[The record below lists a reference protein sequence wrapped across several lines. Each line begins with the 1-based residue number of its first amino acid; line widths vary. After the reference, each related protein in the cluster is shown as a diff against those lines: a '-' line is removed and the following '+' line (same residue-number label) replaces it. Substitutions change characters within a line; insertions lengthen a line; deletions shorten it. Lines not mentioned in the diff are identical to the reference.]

1 MFFYTFKANK
11 KAVIGAS
18 LVVLALI
25 ILFFIFPS
33 HPKTESV
40 SAKANINA
48 STNAERIAF
57 IENFGYDVIEE
68 PLETRDVVIPEQ
80 FDNTYKRYNELQLSQ
95 GFDLSKFKGKSVKSF
110 SYAVTNYPGIENS
123 EKTVR
128 ANLLV
133 YNSEII
139 GGDICSVELDGFMHE
154 FDYGKT

>member
-57 IENFGYDVIEE
+57 IENFGYDVIDE

>member
-11 KAVIGAS
+11 KAVIGAG

-25 ILFFIFPS
+25 ILFFVFPS

-40 SAKANINA
+40 SAKANIKA

-57 IENFGYDVIEE
+57 IENFGYDVIDE
-68 PLETRDVVIPEQ
+68 PLETKDVVIPEQ
-80 FDNTYKRYNELQLSQ
+80 FDDTYKRYNELQLSQ
-95 GFDLSKFKGKSVKSF
+95 GFDLSKYKGKSVKSF
-110 SYAVTNYPGIENS
+110 SYAVTDYPGIEES
-123 EKTVR
+123 EKTIR

-139 GGDICSVELDGFMHE
+139 GGDICSVELGGFMHE

>member
-11 KAVIGAS
+11 KAVIGAA

-57 IENFGYDVIEE
+57 IENFGYDVIDE

>member
-11 KAVIGAS
+11 KALIGAG
-18 LVVLALI
+18 LVVLALV
-25 ILFFIFPS
+25 ILFFVFPS
-33 HPKTESV
+33 HPKTQSV
-40 SAKANINA
+40 SAKVKLEA

-57 IENFGYDVIEE
+57 IENFGYDVIDE
-68 PLETRDVVIPEQ
+68 PLETRDVIIPEQ
-80 FDNTYKRYNELQLSQ
+80 FDDTYKSYNELQRSQ

-123 EKTVR
+123 EKTIR

-154 FDYGKT
+154 FNYGKT

>member
-25 ILFFIFPS
+25 ILFLVFPS

-57 IENFGYDVIEE
+57 IANFGYDVIEE